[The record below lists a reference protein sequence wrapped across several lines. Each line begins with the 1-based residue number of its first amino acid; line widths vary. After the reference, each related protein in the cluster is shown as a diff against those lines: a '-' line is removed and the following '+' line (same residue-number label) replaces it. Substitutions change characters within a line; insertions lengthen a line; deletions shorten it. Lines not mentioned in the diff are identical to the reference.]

1 MFLDFPQ
8 VIQQKL
14 TVFSPFLEQEV
25 IVKGNLFS
33 QNQKKVSDFIQE
45 IIHTAQLLS
54 QQTTEDYADF
64 YATKLLRQFDALNHA
79 VFMLEKADLSAREV
93 FTTSFSFPK
102 NIHALPPARRLN
114 EYRKALRALN
124 EKISW
129 LLEKSYTATNDA
141 EKNTW
146 QLQIEE
152 TEYRKMK
159 CQKAIEELEEKLYK
173 I

>member
-1 MFLDFPQ
+1 MFSDFPQ

-102 NIHALPPARRLN
+102 NIHALPLPV
-114 EYRKALRALN
+114 
-124 EKISW
+124 
-129 LLEKSYTATNDA
+129 D
-141 EKNTW
+141 
-146 QLQIEE
+146 
-152 TEYRKMK
+152 
-159 CQKAIEELEEKLYK
+159 
-173 I
+173 

>member
-1 MFLDFPQ
+1 M
-8 VIQQKL
+8 
-14 TVFSPFLEQEV
+14 
-25 IVKGNLFS
+25 
-33 QNQKKVSDFIQE
+33 
-45 IIHTAQLLS
+45 
-54 QQTTEDYADF
+54 
-64 YATKLLRQFDALNHA
+64 
-79 VFMLEKADLSAREV
+79 
-93 FTTSFSFPK
+93 
-102 NIHALPPARRLN
+102 N

-159 CQKAIEELEEKLYK
+159 CQKAIEELEEKLSK

>member
-1 MFLDFPQ
+1 MFSDFPQ

-45 IIHTAQLLS
+45 ITHTAQLLS

-79 VFMLEKADLSAREV
+79 VFMLEKR
-93 FTTSFSFPK
+93 
-102 NIHALPPARRLN
+102 I
-114 EYRKALRALN
+114 Y
-124 EKISW
+124 
-129 LLEKSYTATNDA
+129 LLEKYLLRLFHS
-141 EKNTW
+141 
-146 QLQIEE
+146 
-152 TEYRKMK
+152 
-159 CQKAIEELEEKLYK
+159 QKTFTPSPLPVD
-173 I
+173 

>member
-1 MFLDFPQ
+1 MILY
-8 VIQQKL
+8 K
-14 TVFSPFLEQEV
+14 
-25 IVKGNLFS
+25 
-33 QNQKKVSDFIQE
+33 

-129 LLEKSYTATNDA
+129 LLEKSYAANEN
-141 EKNTW
+141 EKIMW
-146 QLQIEE
+146 QQQVEE

-159 CQKAIEELEEKLYK
+159 CQKAIEELEEKLSK